1 MRALGVIP
9 ARFASTRFPGKPLA
23 LILGKS
29 LIQRTYENAAKC
41 KDLEEVVVAT
51 DDLRI
56 LDHVLSFGGK
66 AVMTSEDCLTGTD
79 RLQEVVG
86 NYPQFADYEIV
97 VNVQGDEPCL
107 NHEVISA
114 LIRKLQEDP
123 AASCATPAFKS
134 QCREESAPF
143 VKCVKDIHDNALY
156 FSRAFIPGNKD
167 PEINQGAS
175 LDVLCHMG
183 IYAYR
188 KSFLSTYASLPP
200 SPLQLAECL
209 EQLKIL
215 EYGYKIKV
223 VVVDSPSLDVNHPE
237 DIEKIERYL
246 CKQNSFS

>member
-1 MRALGVIP
+1 MMSAIGVIP

-29 LIQRTYENAAKC
+29 LIQRTYENAALC
-41 KDLEEVVVAT
+41 KDLKEVVVAT
-51 DDLRI
+51 DDQRI
-56 LDHVLSFGGK
+56 LDHVRGFGGK
-66 AVMTSEDCLTGTD
+66 AVMTSLDCLTGTD
-79 RLQEVVG
+79 RLQEVVE
-86 NYPQFADYEIV
+86 NYPEYAGHEII

-107 NHEVISA
+107 NPEVISS

-123 AASCATPAFKS
+123 AASCATPVFKAS
-134 QCREESAPF
+134 SSEDAVPY

-156 FSRAFIPGNKD
+156 FSRAFIPGNKSEAAFSD
-167 PEINQGAS
+167 I
-175 LDVLCHMG
+175 LCHMG

-188 KSFLSTYASLPP
+188 KAFLKTYAALPP
-200 SPLQLAECL
+200 TPLQLTECL

-223 VVVDSPSLDVNHPE
+223 VVVDKPSLDVNHPE
-237 DIEKIERYL
+237 DIEKIESYL

>member
-1 MRALGVIP
+1 MSAIGVIP

-29 LIQRTYENAAKC
+29 LIQRTYENAARC

-56 LDHVLSFGGK
+56 LEHVLGFGGK
-66 AVMTSEDCLTGTD
+66 AVMTSEGCLTGTD
-79 RLQEVVG
+79 RLQEVVE
-86 NYPQFADYEIV
+86 NFPQYARHEIV

-107 NHEVISA
+107 DPEVVAS
-114 LIRKLQEDP
+114 LVRKLREDP
-123 AASCATPAFKS
+123 AAVCATPVFKALLS
-134 QCREESAPF
+134 DETASF
-143 VKCVKDIHDNALY
+143 VKCVKDVHDNALY
-156 FSRAFIPGNKD
+156 FSRAFIPGNK
-167 PEINQGAS
+167 NQGTP

-188 KSFLSTYASLPP
+188 KSFLKTYASLLPG
-200 SPLQLAECL
+200 PLQLAECL

-223 VVVDSPSLDVNHPE
+223 VVVESLSLVGLDVNHPE
-237 DIEKIERYL
+237 DIEKIESYL